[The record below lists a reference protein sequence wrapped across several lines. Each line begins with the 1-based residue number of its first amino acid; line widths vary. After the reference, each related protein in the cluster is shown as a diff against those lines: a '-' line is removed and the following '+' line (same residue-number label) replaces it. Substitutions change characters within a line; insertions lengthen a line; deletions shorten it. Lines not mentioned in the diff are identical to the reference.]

1 MVKSLQH
8 IAERNNQVDEFEHL
22 LLSTFETIDAP
33 IRNFFTDG
41 LYAREMSVPANSWIT
56 SKIHKTEFIF
66 VVSKGKLI
74 VSMDNGEEVEIE
86 APYTG
91 ISKPFSRRVAYVI
104 EDCIWTTFHANPD
117 NETEEQIEERI
128 IEKHDNKLLTE
139 EMKNKMLAVVKQ
151 KEDILI
157 TN

>member
-91 ISKPFSRRVAYVI
+91 ISKTFSRRVAYVI

-128 IEKHDNKLLTE
+128 IEKHDNNLLTE
-139 EMKNKMLAVVKQ
+139 EMKNKMLAVVK
-151 KEDILI
+151 KIENILI

>member
-1 MVKSLQH
+1 MNDTISN
-8 IAERNNQVDEFEHL
+8 ITERNNQVDEFEHL
-22 LLSTFETIDAP
+22 LLSTFLPIDAP

-41 LYAREMSVPANSWIT
+41 LYAREMSVPADSWIT

-91 ISKPFSRRVAYVI
+91 ISKPYSRRVAYVV
-104 EDCIWTTFHANPD
+104 EDCVWTTFHTNPD

-128 IEKHDNKLLTE
+128 IEKHDNELLTE
-139 EMKNKMLAVVKQ
+139 AMKNRMLSVVKQ
-151 KEDILI
+151 IE
-157 TN
+157 NV

>member
-1 MVKSLQH
+1 MVQELKN
-8 IAERNNQVDEFEHL
+8 IKERNNQVDEFEHL
-22 LLSTFETIDAP
+22 LLSTFEPIDAP
-33 IRNFFTDG
+33 IRNFFTEG
-41 LYAREMSVPANSWIT
+41 LYAREMSVPAGSWIT

-91 ISKPFSRRVAYVI
+91 ISKPYSRRVAYVV

-117 NETEEQIEERI
+117 NETEAQIEERI
-128 IEKHDNKLLTE
+128 IEKHNNELLTE
-139 EMKNKMLAVVKQ
+139 EMVGKMRLVVKQ
-151 KEDILI
+151 KEIFQ
-157 TN
+157 